1 MWEYLYTSAASR
13 KNNLHMHIADL
24 RVTENKSEKY
34 SSLGE
39 FSDRGP
45 KDLSYDLTIIRFCV
59 PKPPQ
64 KISATSIIS
73 FC

>member
-1 MWEYLYTSAASR
+1 MWEYLYTSAAAK

-24 RVTENKSEKY
+24 RVTEKKSELY

-59 PKPPQ
+59 PKLPQ
-64 KISATSIIS
+64 KMNAKSIIS